1 MPLSNLLKSAAGT
14 CPFCNQKAGIFRRT
28 HSQCER
34 THAAGWNQM
43 VHLAAQAAASRNFD
57 ERALR
62 RSISSIARRSHWDED
77 TITQALEEG
86 WRRGVRQAADD
97 GTITRE
103 EETRLRNFR
112 NRLAL
117 RSNTADRQAY
127 TQLEQASRSRL
138 LPQAKDAALTARD
151 GDGKLDQLAKAMRAA
166 NMNREAQFPLL
177 RDAFESAVDTTLNSR
192 LLTQDEEDSL
202 RRYIGH
208 FGLAPD
214 GLNRSGLHAAMV
226 KSGILRG
233 ITEGRLP
240 PKQKID
246 FNIPFNLMK
255 SETLVWVMRD
265 ADYLETVTRR
275 ERQGTSDGMSFR
287 VARGVYY
294 RTGTFRSRTI
304 EWNEIVHADTG
315 LLGFTTK
322 HIYFAGSKKKFRVRY
337 DRIVAITPFSD
348 AFEIMRDAL
357 TAKPQAFRTGDDWFA
372 CNIAANLAQM

>member
-14 CPFCNQKAGIFRRT
+14 CHFCQKKAGILRRI

-34 THAAGWNQM
+34 TYSTGWNQM
-43 VHLAAQAAASRNFD
+43 VHLAAQAAASRQFN
-57 ERALR
+57 EKALR
-62 RSISSIARRSHWDED
+62 RSLSAIARRSHGDKD
-77 TITQALEEG
+77 TIARALEEG
-86 WRRGVRQAADD
+86 WRRGVRQAAED
-97 GTITRE
+97 GTITQE
-103 EETRLRNFR
+103 EETRLRDFR

-117 RSNTADRQAY
+117 ESNTADRQAY
-127 TQLEQASRSRL
+127 TQLDQASRNRL
-138 LPQAKDAALTARD
+138 LPQARDAALTARD
-151 GDGKLDQLAKAMRAA
+151 GDGKLEQLAKAMRDAK
-166 NMNREAQFPLL
+166 MDREAQFLLL
-177 RDAFESAVDTTLNSR
+177 RDAWKTAIDTTLNSR
-192 LLTQDEEDSL
+192 LLTQDEEAAL
-202 RRYIGH
+202 KRYISH
-208 FGLAPD
+208 FRLAPTA
-214 GLNRSGLHAAMV
+214 LNRSGLHTAMV

-246 FNIPFNLMK
+246 FYIPFNLMK

-265 ADYLETVTRR
+265 VDYQETVTRR

-304 EWNEIVHADTG
+304 EWNEIIHADTG

-337 DRIVAITPFSD
+337 DKIVAFTPYRD

-372 CNIAANLAQM
+372 CNLAANLAQM

>member
-14 CPFCNQKAGIFRRT
+14 CHFCQKKAGILRRI

-34 THAAGWNQM
+34 TYSTGWNQM
-43 VHLAAQAAASRNFD
+43 VHLAAQAAASRQFN
-57 ERALR
+57 EKALR
-62 RSISSIARRSHWDED
+62 RSHGDKDTIAR
-77 TITQALEEG
+77 ALEEG
-86 WRRGVRQAADD
+86 WRRGVRQAAED
-97 GTITRE
+97 GTITQE
-103 EETRLRNFR
+103 EETRVRDFR

-117 RSNTADRQAY
+117 ESNTADRHAY
-127 TQLEQASRSRL
+127 TQLDQASRNRL
-138 LPQAKDAALTARD
+138 LPQARDAALTARD
-151 GDGKLDQLAKAMRAA
+151 GDGKLEQLAKAIRDAKMD
-166 NMNREAQFPLL
+166 REAQFLLL
-177 RDAFESAVDTTLNSR
+177 RDAWETAIDTTLNSR
-192 LLTQDEEDSL
+192 LLTQDEE
-202 RRYIGH
+202 
-208 FGLAPD
+208 AA
-214 GLNRSGLHAAMV
+214 LNRRGLRTAMV
-226 KSGILRG
+226 KSGVLRG

-240 PKQKID
+240 PKQEID
-246 FNIPFNLMK
+246 FHIPFNLMK

-265 ADYLETVTRR
+265 VDYQETVTRR

-304 EWNEIVHADTG
+304 EWNEIIHADTG

-337 DRIVAITPFSD
+337 DKIVAFTPYRD

-372 CNIAANLAQM
+372 CNLAANLAQM